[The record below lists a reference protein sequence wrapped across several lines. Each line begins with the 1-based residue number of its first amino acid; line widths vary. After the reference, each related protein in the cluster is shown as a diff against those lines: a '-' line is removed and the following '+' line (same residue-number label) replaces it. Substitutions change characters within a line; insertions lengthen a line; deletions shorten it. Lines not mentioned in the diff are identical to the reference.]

1 MSDQGAS
8 ILLYALMLLLPLSA
22 LISRRPP
29 LGQTV
34 KFALAW
40 IAIFGFGLLI
50 MQYRDKLPDVRRLLS
65 DQQVVGE
72 ETRVRMNPDG
82 HFYAEVTI
90 NGVERRMLIDSG
102 ATITALSTTTAR
114 AAGIDTQGG
123 LFPVVLQTAN
133 GTVEARRG
141 TAETVQLGSIRTSD
155 LGVVTS
161 PAFGDADV
169 VGMKFLS
176 RLAGCG
182 VEGQML
188 VLTPPNQD

>member
-8 ILLYALMLLLPLSA
+8 ILLYALMLILPLSV

-29 LGQTV
+29 LDQTV

-50 MQYRDKLPDVRRLLS
+50 MQYRDRLPDVRRLLS

-102 ATITALSTTTAR
+102 ATITADRQPPHGLPGSTPR
-114 AAGIDTQGG
+114 AACSR
-123 LFPVVLQTAN
+123 LCCKRRMARSRRA
-133 GTVEARRG
+133 EARR
-141 TAETVQLGSIRTSD
+141 RPCKSD
-155 LGVVTS
+155 RSGRATWVW
-161 PAFGDADV
+161 
-169 VGMKFLS
+169 
-176 RLAGCG
+176 
-182 VEGQML
+182 
-188 VLTPPNQD
+188 